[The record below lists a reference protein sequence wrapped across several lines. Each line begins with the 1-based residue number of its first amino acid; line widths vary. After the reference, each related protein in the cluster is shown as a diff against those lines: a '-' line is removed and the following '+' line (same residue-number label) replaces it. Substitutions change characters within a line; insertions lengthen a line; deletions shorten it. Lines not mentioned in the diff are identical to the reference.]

1 MVRIYIIKKVPII
14 YSNAS
19 PTQYKKKESL
29 CKPFT
34 VCTMDGFIVDV
45 AGPFPAIKNDAQ
57 ILQNLLFIENGLK
70 CILRRGDI
78 SILDRGFRDVKELL
92 EEMGYIVYMPA
103 LKGKSKQL
111 STEDSN
117 QSRFVTKIRWVVEAV
132 HGVIGQ
138 KYKLLHNQFHNSLL
152 PEVNSYC
159 QIACLLVNLFGKRL
173 NSDKGL
179 LEEII
184 NRMSSTNDNI
194 NSLAEEV
201 ESNNW
206 NRKTVPFQT
215 MSSKEILDFPKMTLD
230 DLKIFFTGT
239 YQLSQAVSYL
249 AELLEEDGSFQVN
262 MLKINPQIVRFEVRS
277 RHINSK
283 TYKSYI
289 HYDKY
294 SVGIQG
300 IKGYCCNCA
309 NGNRTVGC
317 CSHLAAIIYNL
328 SYGRYLSRIIRP
340 AEMLSTLFDFEGVS

>member
-1 MVRIYIIKKVPII
+1 M
-14 YSNAS
+14 
-19 PTQYKKKESL
+19 
-29 CKPFT
+29 
-34 VCTMDGFIVDV
+34 
-45 AGPFPAIKNDAQ
+45 
-57 ILQNLLFIENGLK
+57 
-70 CILRRGDI
+70 
-78 SILDRGFRDVKELL
+78 
-92 EEMGYIVYMPA
+92 
-103 LKGKSKQL
+103 
-111 STEDSN
+111 
-117 QSRFVTKIRWVVEAV
+117 

-152 PEVNSYC
+152 PEANSYC

-215 MSSKEILDFPKMTLD
+215 MSSKEILDFSKMTLD

-262 MLKINPQIVRFEVRS
+262 MLKINPQIVRFEIRS

-294 SVGIQG
+294 SVCLL
-300 IKGYCCNCA
+300 Y
-309 NGNRTVGC
+309 T
-317 CSHLAAIIYNL
+317 
-328 SYGRYLSRIIRP
+328 SRC
-340 AEMLSTLFDFEGVS
+340 V